1 MRSSWALNHNDKCL
15 CKRRERGKTQKGE
28 GNVEIET
35 AYQVTFLWAQI
46 TRIGCLAPPGDRE
59 SHQMDGPSESQ
70 EGINPV
76 NTLISYFW
84 PPELWN
90 NKFLLFQAIRIVVL
104 FYSSPK
110 KLARCPSSRDKSQ
123 ALSGLGMIVS
133 TEQSNVIPLLAIVTT
148 LLQGTMGR
156 GRGEL

>member
-84 PPELWN
+84 PPELCIN
-90 NKFLLFQAIRIVVL
+90 TFLFKNPSCLRSPPLDTFFPWCYVSLGFPVL
-104 FYSSPK
+104 EG
-110 KLARCPSSRDKSQ
+110 LGHCLNSQ
-123 ALSGLGMIVS
+123 AFLVGWGCHGKAI
-133 TEQSNVIPLLAIVTT
+133 NVTHPV
-148 LLQGTMGR
+148 
-156 GRGEL
+156 